1 MKRYYLQA
9 KFAAFRPFVSG
20 SFRPTAGFITP
31 TAAYGLL
38 LNIAGIEM
46 RHDDGQSLMTL
57 IRQDLPPAKIAL
69 GMVEIPARHCL
80 LQQLHNYPIGT
91 TGQDHAVNTKGNKY
105 NIIPVKREILSNI
118 KAYVFIDGN
127 NELEE
132 WIIDGLNGGRHR
144 SYGVP
149 FLGDNNFL
157 LDRLEPI
164 TDMEPVWWFEKIEND
179 TDGIRENIIRLTTTI
194 DRADLSRTRSSL
206 FAPSINRK
214 KDPPPAAWVQMPC
227 EA

>member
-31 TAAYGLL
+31 SAAYGLL

-46 RHDDGQSLMTL
+46 RHDDGQSVMTL
-57 IRQDLPPAKIAL
+57 IRKDLPMIKIAL
-69 GMVEIPARHCL
+69 GMAELPVRHCL
-80 LQQLHNYPIGT
+80 LQQLHNYPIGA

-105 NIIPVKREILSNI
+105 NIIPVKRELLSNI
-118 KAYVFIDGN
+118 KAYIFIDGN
-127 NELEE
+127 SELEE
-132 WIIDGLNGGRHR
+132 RIADGLNGGSHR
-144 SYGVP
+144 SYGLP

-157 LDRLEPI
+157 LDRFESI
-164 TDMEPVWWFEKIEND
+164 INMEPGWWFEKIEND
-179 TDGIRENIIRLTTTI
+179 AGGIRENITRLTTTI

-214 KDPPPAAWVQMPC
+214 KDPPEGAWVQMP
-227 EA
+227 